1 MGDVSNILAVFN
13 QEKLDQ
19 KAAILDR
26 LTAAGAQDAK
36 YHCGGELIW
45 VSPYYVRE
53 RDALELLDVLEKSNR
68 KLPQMLTD
76 ELRGFDYHHRK
87 RVSRALLQLSPV
99 A

>member
-26 LTAAGAQDAK
+26 LTAAGAQDTK

-53 RDALELLDVLEKSNR
+53 RDALELLGVLEKSNR
-68 KLPQMLTD
+68 TLEQMLPN
-76 ELRGFDYHHRK
+76 ELRGFEHRHRN
-87 RVSRALLQLSPV
+87 RVLRPPSWLAP
-99 A
+99 AA